1 MKYFLR
7 IALAATVLAFVVPVL
22 MAAPTNPWPMPI
34 PQGGLSAPTNPW
46 PMPIPQGGL
55 TAPTNPW
62 PMPIPQGGLT
72 AL

>member
-7 IALAATVLAFVVPVL
+7 IALTATVLALVAPVL
-22 MAAPTNPWPMPI
+22 LAAPT
-34 PQGGLSAPTNPW
+34 SPW

-55 TAPTNPW
+55 TAPTSPW

-72 AL
+72 APTSPWPMPIPQGGLSAL